1 MKIATLGS
9 LGHIGKPLVTELV
22 NSGHDV
28 TVVSSNPDRKK
39 SIEELGAKAAIGSVM
54 DNEFLDTTFSGK
66 DAVYTMTPF
75 AAGSYFDDRFDVT
88 GSLLKLADAYKA
100 ALEKSDVQ
108 KVVHLSSIGADKES
122 GNGIL
127 SSYYPVEMTI
137 KSLPE
142 EIAIT
147 ILRPVGFYY
156 NLYGYLDS
164 IRKQGVIATNYG
176 GDGKWPWVSP
186 LDIAQVA
193 FEELTSG
200 EKERK
205 VRYVASDEVSCNEIA
220 SVLGNA
226 IGKQDLKWILISDEQ
241 VLAGLTSSGM
251 NPDVARG
258 FVEMNAATR
267 SGHIFEDYHRNQP
280 VLGKVKIR
288 DFAKEFALVYANQ

>member
-1 MKIATLGS
+1 MKITTIGS
-9 LGHIGKPLVTELV
+9 LGHIGKPLVNELV
-22 NSGHDV
+22 KSGHDV
-28 TVVSSNPDRKK
+28 TVVSSNPGRKK
-39 SIEELGAKAAIGSVM
+39 SIEELGATAAIGSVM
-54 DNEFLDTTFSGK
+54 DNEFLVAAFSGK

-75 AAGSYFDDRFDVT
+75 PAGSYFESEFDVT
-88 GSLLKLADAYKA
+88 GSLMKLSDNYKS
-100 ALEKSDVQ
+100 ALEKSGVQ
-108 KVVHLSSIGADKES
+108 KVVHLSSIGADRES

-137 KSLPE
+137 NSLPE
-142 EIAIT
+142 EVSIT

-176 GDGKWPWVSP
+176 GDVRWPWVSP

-193 FEELTSG
+193 SEELTSG
-200 EKERK
+200 RKERK
-205 VRYVASDEVSCNEIA
+205 VRYVASDEVSCKEIA

-226 IGKQDLKWILISDEQ
+226 IGKPDLKWILIPDEQ
-241 VLAGLTSSGM
+241 VLAGLLSSGM
-251 NPDVARG
+251 NPEVAKG

-267 SGHIFEDYHRNQP
+267 SGALQEDYYRNQP

-288 DFAKEFALVYANQ
+288 DFAKEFAVVYANQ